1 MEKGMETAF
10 LPRKEYTMK
19 RIISVICAFLFT
31 LPAFVGCSRNDSLLD
46 PKNPVTLTMWHVYGE
61 QAASPMDKFVDE
73 FNSTVG
79 KERGIVI
86 NDAGKSNASEIGEKL
101 LNARNGVAGAPSMPD
116 LFFCH
121 ASNAEELG
129 AETLIDWKELFT
141 QSELDEFSTSFLKD
155 GLVGD
160 RLSVLPVSKSTHL
173 LFLASGVFERF
184 AKKSRVTYDDLKTWD
199 GFLTVAKK
207 YYDLTGKPFCA
218 FDYIIRSTELDAMSR
233 GATDFYSENSW
244 YKNNDVLLS
253 SFTKFANAIAKGH
266 IIVSD
271 KYSNTQVMTGQTV
284 AGISSSAAVLYYN
297 DRITYE
303 DNTSELVKL
312 KAFPVPQSGVGENY
326 ATQAGVG
333 LCANKT
339 TAQKAEAALVFAKW
353 FTEAKRNLDFVAQTG
368 YMPVK
373 NGAFD
378 NLESYTFKT
387 EAFKN
392 TYLALKST
400 KESCVFVSEPSIKGY
415 YNKTYALYNGI
426 RNIQNDLE
434 YKYKQGETEQTIT
447 QEIVD
452 LFLSVGN

>member
-1 MEKGMETAF
+1 
-10 LPRKEYTMK
+10 MK

-31 LPAFVGCSRNDSLLD
+31 LPAFVGCKKNDSLLD

-184 AKKSRVTYDDLKTWD
+184 AKKSGVTYDDLKTWD

-233 GATDFYSENSW
+233 GATDFYSEKGW
-244 YKNNDVLLS
+244 YKDNDVLRS

-303 DNTSELVKL
+303 DNTWEYVKL
-312 KAFPVPQSGVGENY
+312 KVFPVPQSGVGEKY
-326 ATQAGVG
+326 VTQAGVG

-339 TAQKAEAALVFAKW
+339 TAQKAEAVHVFAKW

-392 TYLALKST
+392 TYLAMKTT